1 MLTTNS
7 AIEPILPDEIHLKE
21 PYWIAATLPA
31 LLTGLFLI
39 SQRVETHVNKM
50 HEINRRNYILLMEDT
65 DEEEMGG
72 ESEDSIK
79 SGREEEP
86 RVLRIVL
93 ELLFS
98 EKRYTGL
105 SLAYMVAQIFLFII
119 SFVFTQVIKEF
130 KYFFR
135 LRIDTTN
142 SELKLISNRAHSQSQ
157 PVLCSPIC
165 SKAQLNSQQTP
176 LP

>member
-39 SQRVETHVNKM
+39 SQRVEMRVNKM

-72 ESEDSIK
+72 ESEDSLK

-98 EKRYTGL
+98 GKRYAGL

-119 SFVFTQVIKEF
+119 LFVFTQVIKEF

-135 LRIDTTN
+135 LKICW
-142 SELKLISNRAHSQSQ
+142 LILDC
-157 PVLCSPIC
+157 VEIGLLWLLMDLYLCF
-165 SKAQLNSQQTP
+165 
-176 LP
+176 